1 MRDWLINKLR
11 RGASRAFSRKRAMTN
26 EEIAAVFRRLADL
39 LELGEENEYK
49 IRSYRRAAEV
59 IEDTATPLARLVA
72 EGGPERLRELPGVG
86 SGISQKIVDL
96 LATGTFKSYEEIKTK
111 IPETVLD
118 LLQVEGIGFKT
129 MQLLYQRFHITN
141 LTDFARFVAG
151 GGLASVPRLSGRS
164 EERIR
169 ASLKRLGY
177 DTSAPGAA

>member
-1 MRDWLINKLR
+1 
-11 RGASRAFSRKRAMTN
+11 MTN
-26 EEIAAVFRRLADL
+26 QEIAAVFRRMGDL

-49 IRSYRRAAEV
+49 IRSYRRAAEM
-59 IEDTATPLARLVA
+59 IEDTPTPLARLVA
-72 EGGPERLRELPGVG
+72 EGGQERLRELPGIG
-86 SGISQKIVDL
+86 AGISQKIIDL
-96 LATGTFKSYEEIKTK
+96 LQTGTFQSYEEIKAK

-141 LTDFARFVAG
+141 LPDFARFVGG

-169 ASLKRLGY
+169 HSLKRLGLAAG
-177 DTSAPGAA
+177 APNEP